1 MAMASST
8 KSWLLAGTLVFL
20 AACGGKSA
28 TDAQQQDDQQAGLP
42 KPQQGDGSVTGMSS
56 KPGPGDVPL
65 SGNPPPAP
73 APAQDQV
80 DLLNPNP
87 ETGALPGGASVA
99 DNTGT
104 ASTEPTAEDAAA
116 VIRDYYSSIDSRSY
130 ARAYALW
137 SNGGQASNQT
147 PRQFADGFANTA
159 RVSVEIGAPGNE
171 DAGAGQ
177 RYIQVPVTITATQAD
192 GSVRRYDGTYIL
204 HRTVV
209 DGATAEQRAWRIN
222 SADLRE
228 LKL

>member
-87 ETGALPGGASVA
+87 EAGALPGGAPAA
-99 DNTGT
+99 DNAGA

-116 VIRDYYSSIDSRSY
+116 VIRDYYGSIDSRSY
-130 ARAYALW
+130 ARAYTLW

-147 PRQFADGFANTA
+147 PQQFADGFANTA
-159 RVSVEIGAPGNE
+159 RVSVEVGAPGNE

-177 RYIQVPVTITATQAD
+177 RYIQVPVTITATQTD
-192 GSVRRYDGTYIL
+192 GIVRRYDGTYTL

-209 DGATAEQRAWRIN
+209 DGATAEQRAWRIH

-228 LKL
+228 LKP

>member
-80 DLLNPNP
+80 DLLHPNP
-87 ETGALPGGASVA
+87 ETGALPGGAPAA
-99 DNTGT
+99 DSAGA

-147 PRQFADGFANTA
+147 PQQFADGFANTA

-192 GSVRRYDGTYIL
+192 GSVRRYDGTYTL

>member
-1 MAMASST
+1 MAMASSM

-20 AACGGKSA
+20 AACGGHSK

-73 APAQDQV
+73 VQDQV

-87 ETGALPGGASVA
+87 ETGALPGGAPA
-99 DNTGT
+99 DT
-104 ASTEPTAEDAAA
+104 AGAPSAEPTAADAAA

-137 SNGGQASNQT
+137 SNGGQASSQT
-147 PRQFADGFANTA
+147 PQQFADGFAGTA
-159 RVSVEIGAPGNE
+159 HVSVEVGTPGNE

-177 RYIQVPVTITATQAD
+177 RYIQVPVAITATQTD
-192 GSVRRYDGTYIL
+192 GSVRRYDGTYTL

-209 DGATAEQRAWRIN
+209 DGATAEQRAWRIH

-228 LKL
+228 LKP

>member
-87 ETGALPGGASVA
+87 ETGALPGGAPAA

-147 PRQFADGFANTA
+147 PQQFADGFANTA

-192 GSVRRYDGTYIL
+192 GSVRRYDGTYTL